1 MTGKKQIYKTIP
13 FTRQDAAF
21 DDGPLP
27 DVLAFADG
35 SPVSNKNDWARR
47 RSEIAK
53 IIITQEYGGMPPD
66 LVPEATDIELVHGG
80 ANASRRFEIE
90 GIKQSIYYVSVSG
103 GVIPLR
109 FTLTIW
115 TPPGEGP
122 FPVILNG
129 DGCWPYLT
137 DKTASEALRR
147 GWIVAAF
154 NRCELARDRKG
165 TQDRGIYEAFPG
177 EYGAL
182 SAWAWGY
189 HRAYDALLRIPM
201 VDAHRVAITGH
212 SRGGKTVEIA
222 AATDT
227 RIAAVGDNN
236 SGCCGF
242 GCHRV
247 RGDGCERI
255 EDITRNFPF
264 WFNKN
269 FDKWSGREAELP
281 FDQHFLAA
289 LIAPRPLL
297 FAVAFGDT
305 WSNPIGA
312 CETYRATLP
321 VYELLGAAD
330 NLGIVYR
337 EGGHAHL
344 TEDWVRFLEFAK
356 ERIS

>member
-1 MTGKKQIYKTIP
+1 MTIIRDLP
-13 FTRQDAAF
+13 FSRQDAAY

-35 SPVSNKNDWARR
+35 SPVRDADDWARR
-47 RSEIAK
+47 RAEIAD
-53 IIITQEYGGMPPD
+53 IIIQKEYGGMPPA
-66 LVPEATDIELVHGG
+66 LSPEATEVELVHGA
-80 ANASRRFEIE
+80 ANASLRFGIE
-90 GIKQSIYYVSVSG
+90 GVKQNIYYVMVAG
-103 GVIPLR
+103 GAVPLR
-109 FTLTIW
+109 FTLTVW

-154 NRCELARDRKG
+154 NRCELARDRNG
-165 TQDRGIYEAFPG
+165 TRDRGIYEAFPG
-177 EYGAL
+177 EYGAI

-189 HRAYDALLRIPM
+189 HRAYDALLRIPS
-201 VDAHRVAITGH
+201 VDPRRVAITGH
-212 SRGGKTVEIA
+212 SRGGKTVEVA

-247 RGDGCERI
+247 RGEGCERI
-255 EDITRNFPF
+255 ADITRVFPF
-264 WFNKN
+264 WF
-269 FDKWSGREAELP
+269 DKDFGQWAGREAELP

-297 FAVAFGDT
+297 FAVAYGDT
-305 WSNPIGA
+305 WANPIGA

-330 NLGIVYR
+330 NFGIVYR
-337 EGGHAHL
+337 EGGHGHL
-344 TEDWVRFLEFAK
+344 TGDWARFLDFAG
-356 ERIS
+356 ERLA

>member
-1 MTGKKQIYKTIP
+1 MTIIRDLP
-13 FTRQDAAF
+13 FSRQDAAY

-27 DVLAFADG
+27 DVLTFTDGTPVRSAD
-35 SPVSNKNDWARR
+35 DWARR
-47 RSEIAK
+47 RTEIAD
-53 IIITQEYGGMPPD
+53 IIIQKEYGGMPPA
-66 LVPEATDIELVHGG
+66 LSPEATEIELVHGA
-80 ANASRRFEIE
+80 ANASLRFGIE
-90 GIKQSIYYVSVSG
+90 GVKQNIYYVMVSG
-103 GVIPLR
+103 GAIPLR
-109 FTLTIW
+109 FTLTVW
-115 TPPGEGP
+115 TPPGDGP

-154 NRCELARDRKG
+154 NRCELARDRNG
-165 TQDRGIYEAFPG
+165 TRDRGIYEAFPG

-189 HRAYDALLRIPM
+189 HRAYDALLRIPS
-201 VDAHRVAITGH
+201 VDSRRVAITGH
-212 SRGGKTVEIA
+212 SRGGKTVEVA
-222 AATDT
+222 GATDT

-247 RGDGCERI
+247 RGEGCERI
-255 EDITRNFPF
+255 ADITRAFPF
-264 WFNKN
+264 WF
-269 FDKWSGREAELP
+269 DKDFGQWSGREAELP
-281 FDQHFLAA
+281 FDQHFLAS

-297 FAVAFGDT
+297 FAVAYGDT
-305 WSNPIGA
+305 WANPIGA

-330 NLGIVYR
+330 NFGIVYR
-337 EGGHAHL
+337 EGGHGHL
-344 TEDWVRFLEFAK
+344 TGDWARFLDFAG
-356 ERIS
+356 ERLV